1 MARPL
6 RLEYPGALYHI
17 TCRGNARDKVFLV
30 DPDRELFLEVLSQVV
45 RRFKWRCHAYCQ
57 MTNHFHLLIETV
69 DPTLSRGM
77 RQLNGVYTQEFNRR
91 HRRTGHIFQGRF
103 KAILVERDAYLL
115 ELARYVVLNPVRAKM
130 VRRAQDWPWS
140 SYRATAGLED
150 APSFLTTDWILEQ
163 FAGAKAN
170 AEKAYRSFVSEGRD
184 VTVWENL
191 RGQIYLGSDTFIEQH
206 APAGATAR
214 EIPRAQQQVG
224 RPQLAAILSDAK
236 DSVGIA
242 RAYLEH
248 RYTQQEIADHLGVHY
263 STISRR
269 VHTREE
275 VRDAEGICDCKTRPL
290 PLRHY
295 HPTRLRSRGSVGQ

>member
-6 RLEYPGALYHI
+6 RIEYPGAVYHV
-17 TCRGNARDKVFLV
+17 TCRGNARDKIFLV
-30 DPDRELFLEVLSQVV
+30 DPDRELFLEVLAQVV
-45 RRFKWRCHAYCQ
+45 ERFSWRCHAYCQ
-57 MTNHFHLLIETV
+57 MTNHYHLLIETV

-91 HRRTGHIFQGRF
+91 HRRTGHVFQGRF

-115 ELARYVVLNPVRAKM
+115 ELARYVVLNPARAKM

-140 SYRATAGLED
+140 SYRATAGLEA

-163 FAGAKAN
+163 FAGAKAK
-170 AEKAYRSFVSEGRD
+170 AEKAYRSFASEGRD

-191 RGQIYLGSDTFIEQH
+191 RGQIYLGSDAFIEEH
-206 APAGATAR
+206 APGLSPVR
-214 EIPRAQQQVG
+214 EIPRTQVQVR
-224 RPQLAAILSDAK
+224 RPPLAALVTDSRDAA
-236 DSVGIA
+236 GIA

-248 RYTQQEIADHLGVHY
+248 RYTQQEIADYLDVHY

-269 VHTREE
+269 LRASYVPRLRNI
-275 VRDAEGICDCKTRPL
+275 VRDYKT
-290 PLRHY
+290 
-295 HPTRLRSRGSVGQ
+295 